1 MKMRNPVKLFQ
12 YVIAGWLPGG
22 KRRCVACGHQVW
34 RFMPY
39 RKGIRGIQRLER
51 VLDVIG
57 SDVEN
62 FACPRC
68 RAHDRERH
76 LLLYLHA
83 THSLDSIKG
92 KAVLHFAPERRLSAV
107 IEAAQP
113 SSYVKADLF
122 PSSPD
127 VMRVDML
134 AMPFDDQTFDF
145 LIANH
150 VLEHV
155 TDDAKALSEIH
166 RVLKIGGHAILQTP
180 YSPRLKRTWQDEG
193 IDTDDARL
201 VAFGQED
208 HVRVYGRD
216 IFGRFISAGF
226 QSLVARHGELL
237 PDIDAAR
244 MGVNAREPFFLF
256 CRIE

>member
-1 MKMRNPVKLFQ
+1 
-12 YVIAGWLPGG
+12 
-22 KRRCVACGHQVW
+22 
-34 RFMPY
+34 MPY
-39 RKGIRGIQRLER
+39 RGGARGVQPLSRALR
-51 VLDVIG
+51 VIG

-68 RAHDRERH
+68 GAHDRVRH
-76 LLLYLHA
+76 LLLYLRA
-83 THSLDSIKG
+83 THLLDDMKD
-92 KAVLHFAPERRLSAV
+92 KAVLHFAPERRLAAI
-107 IEAAQP
+107 IEATKP
-113 SSYVKADLF
+113 TTYVKADLF
-122 PSSPD
+122 PASQD

-155 TDDAKALSEIH
+155 TDDGKALSEIH
-166 RVLKIGGHAILQTP
+166 RVLRVGGYAILQTP
-180 YSPRLKRTWQDEG
+180 FSPRLTRTWQNEG

-216 IFGRFISAGF
+216 IFEHFASAGF
-226 QSLVARHGELL
+226 RSLVAQHDELL

-244 MGVNAREPFFLF
+244 LGVNAREPFFLF
-256 CRIE
+256 RRIE